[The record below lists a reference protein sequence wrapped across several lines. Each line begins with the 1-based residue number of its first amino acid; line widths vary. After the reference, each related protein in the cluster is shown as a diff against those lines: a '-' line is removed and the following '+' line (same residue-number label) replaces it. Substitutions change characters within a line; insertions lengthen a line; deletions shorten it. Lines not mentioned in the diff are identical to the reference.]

1 MIKTFIVN
9 SDSMMPGLRK
19 GDIVEISEI
28 NSTSEIK
35 KGEIALFEV
44 ENRTYAHRILY
55 RGEFFFL
62 SAGDNNIITDSPMP
76 VSLLKGKVKFQKSFR
91 FYFPVFSFAFCSIF
105 KRIHKFLEKSFI

>member
-1 MIKTFIVN
+1 MLKTFIVN
-9 SDSMMPGLRK
+9 SDSMVPSLKK

-28 NSTSEIK
+28 NLISEIK
-35 KGEIALFEV
+35 KGEIALFEF

-76 VSLLKGKVKFQKSFR
+76 VSLLKGKIKLHKSFR
-91 FYFPVFSFAFCSIF
+91 FYFPVSSFFFCSIF
-105 KRIHKFLEKSFI
+105 KRIHKFLHKYFV